1 MNPLDQSD
9 SNSSQLQT
17 LSAEVDSLRAF
28 FGLLLALTLLVTG
41 SLCFFL
47 FRQTSLL
54 SRPIVAN
61 KLSIAQME
69 DERIKLFNAL
79 NELKAFGL
87 KAPDYAQILNK
98 YGLKPEPLPSGAAA
112 TPLKK

>member
-1 MNPLDQSD
+1 
-9 SNSSQLQT
+9 
-17 LSAEVDSLRAF
+17 
-28 FGLLLALTLLVTG
+28 
-41 SLCFFL
+41 
-47 FRQTSLL
+47 
-54 SRPIVAN
+54 
-61 KLSIAQME
+61 ME